1 MKINEIIFENGH
13 LPLSVAH
20 DPKEAED
27 KFLAANKGKAGKA
40 YDVRN
45 ALKKVRDR
53 YDVEIVGCLND
64 YLGHPGEKKS
74 DKKDS
79 LLTNRKKKS

>member
-1 MKINEIIFENGH
+1 MKIKEIIKEKH
-13 LPLSVAH
+13 VPVYVAH
-20 DPKEAED
+20 SPKEAED
-27 KFLAANKGKAGKA
+27 KFLQANKGKAGKEHDA
-40 YDVRN
+40 RL

-53 YDVEIVGCLND
+53 YDVEIIGDLED
-64 YLGHPGEKKS
+64 YMGHEGEKKS

>member
-1 MKINEIIFENGH
+1 MKINEIIFERH
-13 LPLSVAH
+13 VPVVVAH
-20 DPKEAED
+20 DPKEAEE
-27 KFLAANKGKAGKA
+27 KFLKANKGKAGKA
-40 YDVRN
+40 YDIRA

-53 YDVEIVGCLND
+53 YDVEIVGDMDD
-64 YLGHPGEKKS
+64 YLGHHGEKVG

>member
-1 MKINEIIFENGH
+1 MKINEIIIEGRH
-13 LPLSVAH
+13 VSVVVAH
-20 DPKEAED
+20 NPKEAEK
-27 KFLAANKGKAGKA
+27 KFLDANKGKAGKD
-40 YDVRN
+40 YDVRS

-53 YDVEIVGCLND
+53 YNVEIIGNIEDCHGIHSVGV
-64 YLGHPGEKKS
+64 G

>member
-1 MKINEIIFENGH
+1 MKISEVILERH
-13 LPLSVAH
+13 VPVVVAH
-20 DPKEAED
+20 DPKEAEE
-27 KFLAANKGKAGKA
+27 KFLKANKGKAGKE
-40 YDVRN
+40 YDVRT

-53 YDVEIVGCLND
+53 WDVEIIGDIED
-64 YLGHPGEKKS
+64 YMGHPGKKNS

>member
-1 MKINEIIFENGH
+1 MKINEIIIEQRH
-13 LPLSVAH
+13 VPVVVAH
-20 DPKEAED
+20 SPKEAEK
-27 KFLAANKGKAGKA
+27 KFLQANKGKAGKE
-40 YDVRN
+40 YDVRA

-53 YDVEIVGCLND
+53 YDVEIIGDIEDCHGN
-64 YLGHPGEKKS
+64 HGEKKS